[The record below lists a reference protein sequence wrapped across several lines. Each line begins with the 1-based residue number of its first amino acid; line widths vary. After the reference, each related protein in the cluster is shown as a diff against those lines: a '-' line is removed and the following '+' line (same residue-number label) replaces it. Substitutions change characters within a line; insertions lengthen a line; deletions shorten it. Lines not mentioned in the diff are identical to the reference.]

1 MKECKGSFERNLLAH
16 RFRWVIYFGL
26 VAIAW
31 LVNYPGRLNPDSY
44 DMLTQAQHV
53 DTLNDWH
60 SPAVI
65 WLWSLFTPLFGQP
78 AGALLVQS
86 LLIFVYPVVAWIK
99 PISTAHRGPV
109 DQALSVGYG
118 VLLLALIPLAGAIS
132 KDQILVGLILCLLA
146 IIHNDSKYSRV
157 RLIKSRLCY
166 HPVLAMILFVR
177 PSNFIM
183 MAIAGLA
190 WAFLIFGKGGKFL
203 MAVVSIAA
211 VCALAIPA
219 TSFVNSVIF
228 GAKSAMSERSL
239 MIFDVAGISAREKI
253 DLFGGLPDW
262 PTNRIARPWECYTPA
277 AWDQFGWGA
286 CKEYSEAVEAK
297 MTKLG
302 TAFVMRWWSGA
313 ILHYPYSYIEHRLS
327 YFWYLL
333 RKRTR
338 VFARV
343 VFPSAMNALNSD
355 TSVVKTYGIDMTGK
369 FQLWEPTI
377 RYRPF
382 GLASALVFSS
392 PIVPVT
398 VLSCLATLVWSWRKT
413 RERSGEVDAVIVV
426 SSAIGI
432 GNLMMLLLF
441 GISDDGRY
449 LLPTVIC
456 GGVSIL
462 RLIQQE
468 LDRRQCRVA
477 DSPQSSGLGNG
488 NNPVAKSLT
497 QCGQVCKPR

>member
-1 MKECKGSFERNLLAH
+1 
-16 RFRWVIYFGL
+16 
-26 VAIAW
+26 
-31 LVNYPGRLNPDSY
+31 VNYPGRLNPDSY

-65 WLWSLFTPLFGQP
+65 WLWSLFTPVLGQP

-86 LLIFVYPVVAWIK
+86 LLLFVYPVVAWIK
-99 PISTAHRGPV
+99 PISTADRGPL

-132 KDQILVGLILCLLA
+132 KDQILIGLILCLLA
-146 IIHNDSKYSRV
+146 IIHNESKYSRV
-157 RLIKSRLCY
+157 GLIKSRLCY
-166 HPVLAMILFVR
+166 LPALAMILFVR

-183 MAIAGLA
+183 IAIAGLA
-190 WAFLIFGKGGKFL
+190 WAFLIFGRGGKFL

-211 VCALAIPA
+211 GCALAVPA

-253 DLFGGLPDW
+253 DLFGELPDW
-262 PTNRIARPWECYTPA
+262 PTDQISRPWECYTPA

-302 TAFVMRWWSGA
+302 AAFVMRWWTGA
-313 ILHYPYSYIEHRLS
+313 ILHYPYSYIAHRLS
-327 YFWYLL
+327 YFWNLL

-343 VFPSAMNALNSD
+343 VFPSAMNALHSD
-355 TSVVKTYGIDMTGK
+355 TSVVRTYGIDMTGK
-369 FQLWEPTI
+369 FQVWEPTI

-382 GLASALVFSS
+382 GLVSALVFSS

-398 VLSCLATLVWSWRKT
+398 VLSCVATLVWSWRKT

-432 GNLMMLLLF
+432 GNLLMLLLF

-462 RLIQQE
+462 RLIQRA
-468 LDRRQCRVA
+468 LDRRQRREA
-477 DSPQSSGLGNG
+477 DLQQSSGLDDGNH
-488 NNPVAKSLT
+488 PAAELSA
-497 QCGQVCKPR
+497 QSGQVCKPR